1 MTEQLKP
8 CPFCGGINIIHSG
21 FRMYC
26 HTCGAEGPDADSA
39 DESAAIAA
47 WNRRAQP
54 AQAGAEPV
62 AWQGGEGWESLAW
75 ELCADENGE
84 ESCDE
89 LVWEGGPI
97 PEPWGDRW
105 MKYEGEAKRLIALVH
120 KHTAPLY
127 THPPARVPLT
137 DVEIAVIASK
147 PCTVVGS
154 YVHTFARDII
164 AAYEAK
170 NGIGGGK

>member
-8 CPFCGGINIIHSG
+8 CPFCGGINVIHSG
-21 FRMYC
+21 YRMYC
-26 HTCGAEGPDADSA
+26 HACGAEGPDADSA

-62 AWQGGEGWESLAW
+62 AWRNAAIRVGED
-75 ELCADENGE
+75 LCSVGPYGYYDMTADQWL
-84 ESCDE
+84 D
-89 LVWEGGPI
+89 W
-97 PEPWGDRW
+97 
-105 MKYEGEAKRLIALVH
+105 ALSVVTVH
-120 KHTAPLY
+120 A
-127 THPPARVPLT
+127 PARVPLT
-137 DVEIAVIASK
+137 DEELRMISK
-147 PCTVVGS
+147 QQDPVV
-154 YVHTFARDII
+154 VLHHNVLAFAHAII